1 VSMFKTKIVPGDDDD
16 ESKAEDVITM
26 EFLFSLMQIE
36 LKAIQSLVC
45 SATLRISLR
54 VQVECS

>member
-1 VSMFKTKIVPGDDDD
+1 MFKTKIVPGDDDD